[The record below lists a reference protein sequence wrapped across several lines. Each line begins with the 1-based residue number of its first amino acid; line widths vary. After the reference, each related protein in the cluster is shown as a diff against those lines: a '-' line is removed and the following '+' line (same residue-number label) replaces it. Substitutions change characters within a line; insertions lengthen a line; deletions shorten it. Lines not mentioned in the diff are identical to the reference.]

1 MERAVMRV
9 KGQLVS
15 ITPLTGLKCLIV
27 GEICRLAQTLE
38 FMDEEP
44 VTVALLERSQFTGE
58 DRLCGTI
65 TGGKVV
71 LVNAVLEP
79 LLKEHEL
86 EVALQEL
93 EELDSRYPDLSD
105 PITAMSGCG
114 GEFVEAWEQKER
126 PLLGRILRLAEPGS
140 PEHEMACDRLE
151 KYMP

>member
-1 MERAVMRV
+1 MEQGLMRV
-9 KGQLVS
+9 RGQLVS
-15 ITPLTGLKCLIV
+15 VTPMTGMKCMVV

-38 FMDEEP
+38 FLNKEP
-44 VTVALLERSQFTGE
+44 VTVALLERSPFTGE

-71 LVNAVLEP
+71 LVGAVLEP
-79 LLKEHEL
+79 LRKEYEL
-86 EVALQEL
+86 ELSIQEL
-93 EELDSRYPDLSD
+93 EELDSRFPDLSD

-114 GEFVEAWEQKER
+114 GEFVDAWERKER